1 MGHYAP
7 LSFFSTLG
15 ANFVGR
21 RALPDQHKFA
31 NPIFSLREN
40 ATSAGSPLQ
49 ASSPFSSNA
58 PGESRGEPSEP
69 IKNIHFKLRQNRQR
83 KCDFRLVAEW
93 RKQMLTR
100 SFSLKKAKTSQN
112 AVFATGADNGS
123 RTHLSGLGSPHTT
136 DVLYPHISLVL
147 FLAQYFFIFY

>member
-1 MGHYAP
+1 MRQRLWGHYAP

-83 KCDFRLVAEW
+83 KCDFRLAAR
-93 RKQMLTR
+93 RKFQASGR
-100 SFSLKKAKTSQN
+100 SFSDKVRKQANS
-112 AVFATGADNGS
+112 AEIFWVA
-123 RTHLSGLGSPHTT
+123 PHSKQSNMTKQK
-136 DVLYPHISLVL
+136 DML
-147 FLAQYFFIFY
+147 